1 MADRYREGIAW
12 GVMKQELFEYINAIL
27 TQPRQRYD
35 ELVKNPGDIE
45 AILAKGAEKAR
56 SYSVP
61 FLQKIRSAIGI
72 RSLG

>member
-27 TQPRQRYD
+27 AEPRQRYD
-35 ELVKNPGDIE
+35 ELIKNPGDIE
-45 AILAKGAEKAR
+45 VILAKGAKKAR
-56 SYSVP
+56 AFSVP
-61 FLQKIRSAIGI
+61 FLERIRSAVGI

>member
-27 TQPRQRYD
+27 AEPRQRYN
-35 ELVKNPGDIE
+35 ELIKNPKDIE
-45 AILAKGAEKAR
+45 EILAKGAKKAR
-56 SYSVP
+56 AFSVP